1 MIRRQR
7 NRTSIANGFQDPAE
21 DAATWYPKPMAITG
35 YYLGCPFW
43 GLKDWVGNL
52 YRKGSR
58 PGEFLAQYADVF
70 NSVEGNTSFY
80 GVPSEASVER
90 WKEATSESFRFCFKM
105 PQEVTHRK
113 GLRGVE
119 RDVTQFLHRMAP
131 LESRLG
137 PIMVQLPPSFG
148 PDRLQVLERFLAS
161 LPSAFH
167 FAVEVRHIT
176 FYTDAELSRR
186 LDALLAHFACERV
199 LMDTVA
205 MRSGDPHHPDVKAA
219 LHKKPNL
226 PITPTAVGR
235 HPIVRFV
242 SHPQEPVNLPH
253 LETWLQVLIDWIR
266 EGREPYFFVHCPN
279 DFYSPPLARR
289 LHRELSQDVEV
300 GTMPTWPGEV
310 VEEVKGQMSL
320 F

>member
-1 MIRRQR
+1 
-7 NRTSIANGFQDPAE
+7 
-21 DAATWYPKPMAITG
+21 MAITG

-58 PGEFLAQYADVF
+58 SGDFLAQYATVF

-80 GVPSEASVER
+80 GVPSEASVEKWR
-90 WKEATSESFRFCFKM
+90 EATPESFRFCFKM

-113 GLRGVE
+113 GLRGVD

-148 PDRLQVLERFLAS
+148 PDRLDVLERFLPT
-161 LPSAFH
+161 LPSAFR
-167 FAVEVRHIT
+167 FAVEVRHLT
-176 FYTDAELSRR
+176 FYTDHELSQR

-199 LMDTVA
+199 LMDTKA
-205 MRSGDPHHPDVKAA
+205 LRSGDPNHPEVEGA
-219 LHKKPNL
+219 LQKKPNL
-226 PITPTAVGR
+226 PITPIAVGR
-235 HPIVRFV
+235 HPMVRFV
-242 SHPQEPVNLPH
+242 SHPMAEVNTTD
-253 LETWLQVLIDWIR
+253 LERWRQVLIQWIG
-266 EGREPYFFVHCPN
+266 EGREPYFFAHCPN
-279 DFYSPPLARR
+279 DFHSPPLARR
-289 LHRELSQDVEV
+289 LHEGLRQDVEV
-300 GTMPTWPGEV
+300 GEMPVWPGEV